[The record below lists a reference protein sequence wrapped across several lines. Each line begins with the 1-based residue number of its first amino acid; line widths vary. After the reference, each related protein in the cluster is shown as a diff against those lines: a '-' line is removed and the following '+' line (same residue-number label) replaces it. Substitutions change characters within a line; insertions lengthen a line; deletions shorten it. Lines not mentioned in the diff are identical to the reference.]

1 MASLFYSK
9 SREEKKESALI
20 PNCLK
25 MPQNANKKLKIP
37 YWLALPR
44 RLNFQDSQDIFCKL
58 ADMNLFKM
66 QRRWA

>member
-1 MASLFYSK
+1 
-9 SREEKKESALI
+9 
-20 PNCLK
+20 
-25 MPQNANKKLKIP
+25 MPQDANKKLKIP